1 MRLLLK
7 YETRTLLPYL
17 RQIIRYEFRDL
28 QYKLI
33 EIQTQPVCIWLYFY
47 IYTNNVRNVRSCFA
61 SEHNVAVNIVCR
73 FAYVVSFVASPGV
86 FRVVFA
92 AVVNATH
99 DMRSETRYDARHA
112 KRHTTR
118 HTTLRIDT
126 HRNIAQMSWSCR
138 MSTGVLVILI
148 NHMLK

>member
-86 FRVVFA
+86 FRVVCRCRGPRD
-92 AVVNATH
+92 T
-99 DMRSETRYDARHA
+99 RHA
-112 KRHTTR
+112 KRNTIRRTTSEATHDTAHDIANR
-118 HTTLRIDT
+118 HTTQYRANVVELSYVYRG
-126 HRNIAQMSWSCR
+126 SSY
-138 MSTGVLVILI
+138 I
-148 NHMLK
+148 N